1 MVRLSEIVRKG
12 GAAMNQT
19 MCIVAFRAAALSNA
33 APGNPWEDYALLT

>member
-1 MVRLSEIVRKG
+1 MVRLGEIVRKG

-19 MCIVAFRAAALSNA
+19 MCNVAFRAAAISTD